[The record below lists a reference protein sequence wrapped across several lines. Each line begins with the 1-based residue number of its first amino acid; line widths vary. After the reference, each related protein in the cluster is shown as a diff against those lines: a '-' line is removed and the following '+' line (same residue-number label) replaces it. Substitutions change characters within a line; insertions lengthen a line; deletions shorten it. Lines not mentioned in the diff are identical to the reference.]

1 MFVPEY
7 DSLPRLLPKIC
18 DYLTTDNLALQEV
31 AIGCLRQLSQRN
43 PVQDF
48 LKEMKTYRKNVKH
61 HLHLGKNYQSSLD
74 RISSWVAL
82 KMYRS

>member
-1 MFVPEY
+1 MCIQQLQMFVPEY

-48 LKEMKTYRKNVKH
+48 LKEMK
-61 HLHLGKNYQSSLD
+61 
-74 RISSWVAL
+74 I
-82 KMYRS
+82 